1 MLGLAACSSQISTHG
16 NLVDPDALAKVE
28 PGRSDQGT
36 VLSLLGSPSTRG
48 NFGEPTWYYIGQKTE
63 RQAFYKPE
71 TIERKVVYIDFEP
84 TGVVK
89 STGTPDLEDGSK
101 VAYVTRA
108 TPTAGQRTTMVQQ
121 LIGTIGRL
129 TTEQTRKR

>member
-36 VLSLLGSPSTRG
+36 VLSLLGPPSTRG

-71 TIERKVVYIDFEP
+71 TIERDAVYIDFEP
-84 TGVVK
+84 TDDVQ
-89 STGTPDLEDGSK
+89 SSRTPHLEQVRK
-101 VAYVTRA
+101 AAYATRVTSPHRRNNNQ
-108 TPTAGQRTTMVQQ
+108 P
-121 LIGTIGRL
+121 
-129 TTEQTRKR
+129 